1 MQTPPPTPG
10 SSRGIR
16 PYLVAG
22 RSFTL
27 SALALLFA
35 VRVAGQAIQ
44 RWLPL
49 SFLPPFG
56 AFQGST
62 IPYPVLL
69 PVQVAILAI
78 MLGIARRVQQGTLV
92 RREPIGRML
101 SFAGRVYF
109 VTMLARLVIGLTVPE
124 APAWFRAP
132 ISSVFHLVLA
142 TFVLVLAA
150 HHRELPGAHLR

>member
-1 MQTPPPTPG
+1 
-10 SSRGIR
+10 
-16 PYLVAG
+16 
-22 RSFTL
+22 
-27 SALALLFA
+27 LFA
-35 VRVAGQAIQ
+35 LRVAGQAIQ

-49 SFLPPFG
+49 PFLPPSG

-69 PVQVAILAI
+69 PVQLAILAI
-78 MLGIARRVQQGTLV
+78 MLGVARRVRRDTLA
-92 RREPIGRML
+92 RREPIGRVL

-109 VTMLARLVIGLTVPE
+109 LAMLARLAIGLTVPE

-150 HHRELPGAHLR
+150 HHRELPEARLRQTSPCDPC